1 MTEVVPVGRMLV
13 GTMHGFSGTATG
25 QTPKIA
31 RRNVYQLSGLYD
43 ASVVLI
49 KNALSW
55 DCDGD
60 DETRT
65 GLSVTPEPVFV
76 RDPISGLWTA
86 ELHDATLKVWVERFQ
101 RTDRQFEKRAS
112 VRTAKQSRGYTS
124 VE

>member
-1 MTEVVPVGRMLV
+1 MTEAVPVGRILV

-25 QTPKIA
+25 HTPKMA
-31 RRNVYQLSGLYD
+31 RRNVYQASGLYD

-55 DCDGD
+55 DGEGE

-65 GLSVTPEPVFV
+65 GLSVTPEPSFT

-86 ELHDATLKVWVERFQ
+86 ELQDATLKVWVERFQ
-101 RTDRQFEKRAS
+101 RTDRRFERRAS
-112 VRTAKQSRGYTS
+112 DRAAKSIDRALTD
-124 VE
+124 

>member
-1 MTEVVPVGRMLV
+1 VTEALPVGRILV

-31 RRNVYQLSGLYD
+31 RRNVYQVSGVYD

-65 GLSVTPEPVFV
+65 GISITPEPTFE
-76 RDPISGLWTA
+76 RDPISGTWTA
-86 ELHDATLKVWVERFQ
+86 ELQDATLKVWVDRFQ
-101 RTDRQFEKRAS
+101 RTDRQFEKRAPGS
-112 VRTAKQSRGYTS
+112 DARRADRRTPTK
-124 VE
+124 